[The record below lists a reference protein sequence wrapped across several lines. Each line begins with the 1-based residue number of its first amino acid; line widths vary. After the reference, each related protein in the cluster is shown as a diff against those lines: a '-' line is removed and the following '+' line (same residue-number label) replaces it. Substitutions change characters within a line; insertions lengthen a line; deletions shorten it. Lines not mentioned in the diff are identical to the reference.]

1 MGPESRGYKISPDL
15 SNAALAHPR
24 APFGAWRPCSM
35 VLRGGSCLSG
45 AKIVPEVERL
55 LKDVK
60 CEEHADK
67 FSSLEEFMRT
77 SKLVLKLEKGIDS
90 TKQRKWI
97 LKQSEY
103 ARQLHRLGIL
113 KERVLVE
120 EMVEGEELDE
130 SAEGEQTEKIS

>member
-1 MGPESRGYKISPDL
+1 MKWDPNPGVIKSHRISAMLRSLTRGL
-15 SNAALAHPR
+15 RLVR
-24 APFGAWRPCSM
+24 GARVRWFCEE
-35 VLRGGSCLSG
+35 GG